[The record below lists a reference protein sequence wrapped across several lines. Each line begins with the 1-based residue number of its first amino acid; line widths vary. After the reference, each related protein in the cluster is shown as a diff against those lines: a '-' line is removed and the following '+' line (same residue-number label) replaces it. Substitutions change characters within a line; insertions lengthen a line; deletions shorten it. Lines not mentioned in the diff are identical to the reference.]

1 MKKLSAETKD
11 KIYGFTSCLIAALA
25 LMALISMSFIY

>member
-11 KIYGFTSCLIAALA
+11 KILGSVSCTIAALA
-25 LMALISMSFIY
+25 LMALIRLSFIG